1 MTRQT
6 DTLAISTDRSRRRAL
21 DFFELTKPRVV
32 SLVLITTFVGF
43 YLGMSGAP
51 NYLCLLHTLI
61 GTALDVGGALA
72 LNQLMGREADAKMN
86 LTQMRPLPEG
96 RVQPGEKLIFGV
108 TI

>member
-1 MTRQT
+1 MTPQT

-32 SLVLITTFVGF
+32 SMVLITTFVGF

-61 GTALDVGGALA
+61 GTALAGGGTLA
-72 LNQLMGREADAKMN
+72 PNHLMEREAGAKMN
-86 LTQMRPLPEG
+86 TTKTRPPPE
-96 RVQPGEKLIFGV
+96 PGGPPTEPFIFGV
-108 TI
+108 T